1 MLQEFLTIGFLTT
14 FLAAAVR
21 TAMPLVCAAIGEDTS
36 EKAGIINVGIEAVM
50 IAGAFTGFVSAY
62 LTHSLLLG
70 FLLGMV
76 GGMACSLLHAF
87 LSVFLRQDQNVT
99 GVALNLLVTGIT
111 SYLYLLLVNRYGMP
125 QVDTL
130 TTLPIPGLCRIPVL
144 GEALFNRDIVTYLI
158 YLLIALMVFFYRK
171 TAWGMSLC
179 AVGENPRAADT
190 VGLPVYRIQYL
201 AAAFNGLLGG
211 LGGAYLILGQLGVFY
226 ENITAGRGYIA
237 LAVVVFGRRKPIGIL
252 LASLFFGAA
261 DALQFRLQA
270 LGIALPTQL
279 FTSLP
284 YVLTVLS
291 LLLVAKK
298 NTDPAWLGKP
308 YVRSNR

>member
-1 MLQEFLTIGFLTT
+1 MQEFLTIGFLTT
-14 FLAAAVR
+14 FLSAAVR
-21 TAMPLVCAAIGEDTS
+21 TGMPLVCAAVGEDTS
-36 EKAGIINVGIEAVM
+36 EKAGIINVGLEAVM
-50 IAGAFTGFVSAY
+50 IAGAFSGFVAAF
-62 LTHSLLLG
+62 LTNSLALG
-70 FLLGMV
+70 FLC
-76 GGMACSLLHAF
+76 GMAGGVAVSLLHAF
-87 LSVFLRQDQNVT
+87 LAVYLRQDQNVS

-111 SYLYLLLVNRYGMP
+111 SYLYLLIVNRYGMP
-125 QVDTL
+125 QVETL
-130 TTLPIPGLCRIPVL
+130 PALPIPGLCRIPVL
-144 GEALFNRDIVTYLI
+144 GEALFNRDLVTYLL
-158 YLLIALMVFFYRK
+158 YVVIAALVFFYRR

-201 AAAFNGLLGG
+201 AAAFNGLMAG

-237 LAVVVFGRRKPIGIL
+237 LAVVVFGRRRPLGIL
-252 LASLFFGAA
+252 LAALFFGAA

-270 LGIALPTQL
+270 LGVALPTQL

-284 YVLTVLS
+284 YILTVLS
-291 LLLVAKK
+291 LLLVAKR

-308 YVRSNR
+308 YVRSRR

>member
-1 MLQEFLTIGFLTT
+1 M
-14 FLAAAVR
+14 
-21 TAMPLVCAAIGEDTS
+21 
-36 EKAGIINVGIEAVM
+36 
-50 IAGAFTGFVSAY
+50 
-62 LTHSLLLG
+62 
-70 FLLGMV
+70 
-76 GGMACSLLHAF
+76 
-87 LSVFLRQDQNVT
+87 
-99 GVALNLLVTGIT
+99 
-111 SYLYLLLVNRYGMP
+111 
-125 QVDTL
+125 
-130 TTLPIPGLCRIPVL
+130 
-144 GEALFNRDIVTYLI
+144 
-158 YLLIALMVFFYRK
+158 
-171 TAWGMSLC
+171 
-179 AVGENPRAADT
+179 
-190 VGLPVYRIQYL
+190 
-201 AAAFNGLLGG
+201 
-211 LGGAYLILGQLGVFY
+211 FY